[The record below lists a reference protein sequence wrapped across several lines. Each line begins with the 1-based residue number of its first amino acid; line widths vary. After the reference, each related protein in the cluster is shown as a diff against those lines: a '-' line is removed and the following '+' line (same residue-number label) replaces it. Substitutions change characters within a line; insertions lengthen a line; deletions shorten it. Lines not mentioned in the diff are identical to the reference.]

1 MPRRR
6 PGAFMTFS
14 RQILVGLALGIL
26 TGLFFGEEASA
37 LKWAAD
43 GFVKLLQMM
52 VLPYI
57 TVSIIASLG
66 SLQRSE
72 LRTLGVRAAAVIGGL
87 WLLALAFAFL
97 IPLTFPS
104 VQNASFFSSSL
115 VEPRPAFNFIDL
127 YIPSNPFNSLA
138 NNVVPA
144 VVLFSLILGVAVVG
158 VARRESLLDVLF
170 VARDAISAATRF
182 VTRLTPYGL
191 FAIAANAAG
200 TLGLEQLG
208 RLQIYLVAYA
218 AIALLVSLWVLP
230 GLVAALTPLRVRD
243 VLGESRDSLIT
254 AFIAGDLF
262 IVLPGLMQASQ
273 TLLRRLNLGD
283 DDPGRLTEVIVPAS
297 FNFPHTGKLL
307 SLSFI
312 LFAGWFADAPVPFS
326 DYPQL
331 ALTGLVTFFGS
342 LNAAVPFLLDL
353 FRIPTDTFQ
362 LFLATG
368 VVNARVGSLVAAV
381 HTLVVALLVS
391 CAVTGHLRRRRG
403 SLLSYALITAVLA
416 VVVIGGTRV
425 LFANATQEY
434 SKDKVLASMYLL
446 QQPVEATV
454 ARVPS
459 PPADVDSGRS
469 PLDDIT
475 TRNVLRVC
483 YLPAAMPFA
492 FFNERGDLVGFDI
505 ELAHR
510 LARELG
516 VSLAFVPA
524 DRTRLPGLLAD
535 GYCDLAMSGVVV
547 TTVRA
552 GEMLF
557 SESYLDETL
566 ALMVPDHRRDQF
578 ASWDAIRDLGAI
590 MILAPDLPY
599 YIDKLREL
607 APRAVIKIHSLDEPM
622 LPITDTKVDAVWLPA
637 ERGSAW
643 TLMFPQYSVVVPGPN
658 PIRVPLGFPIGK
670 RDERLASFINT
681 WITLKRK
688 DGTLDAAYK
697 RWILGQDVSSRQPR
711 WSIVRNVLHW
721 VE

>member
-1 MPRRR
+1 
-6 PGAFMTFS
+6 MTFS

-26 TGLFFGEEASA
+26 TGLFFGEDASA
-37 LKWAAD
+37 LKWVAD

-57 TVSIIASLG
+57 TVSIVASLG
-66 SLQRSE
+66 SLQPSE

-87 WLLALAFAFL
+87 WILALAFAFL
-97 IPLTFPS
+97 VPLTFPS
-104 VQNASFFSSSL
+104 VQNASFFSTSL
-115 VEPRPAFNFIDL
+115 VEPRPAFDFIDL

-144 VVLFSLILGVAVVG
+144 VVLFSVILGIAVVG
-158 VARRESLLDVLF
+158 VVRRERLLDVLL

-208 RLQIYLVAYA
+208 RLQVYLVAYV
-218 AIALLVSLWVLP
+218 AISLLVSLWVLP
-230 GLVAALTPLRVRD
+230 GLVAALTPIRVKD
-243 VLGESRDSLIT
+243 VLSESRDSLIT

-262 IVLPGLMQASQ
+262 IVLPGLMQASR
-273 TLLRRLNLGD
+273 TLLARLSPGD
-283 DDPGRLTEVIVPAS
+283 PEPGRLTEVIVPAS

-312 LFAGWFADAPVPFS
+312 LFAGWFSDAPVPFS
-326 DYPQL
+326 SYPQL
-331 ALTGLVTFFGS
+331 ALAGLVTFFGS
-342 LNAAVPFLLDL
+342 LSAAVPFLLDL

-368 VVNARVGSLVAAV
+368 VVNSRVGSLVAAV

-391 CAVTGHLRRRRG
+391 CAATGRLQRRRG
-403 SLLSYALITAVLA
+403 ALLSYVLITVTLA
-416 VVVIGGTRV
+416 VVVIGGARV
-425 LFANATQEY
+425 LFANSTSEY

-454 ARVPS
+454 ARTAS
-459 PPADVDSGRS
+459 PPADVVPGRS
-469 PLDDIT
+469 PLDDIKA
-475 TRNVLRVC
+475 RNVLRVC
-483 YLPAAMPFA
+483 YLPASMPFA
-492 FFNERGDLVGFDI
+492 FFNARGDLVGFDI

-510 LARELG
+510 LARELR

-524 DRTRLPGLLAD
+524 DRTKLPGLLAD

-547 TTVRA
+547 TTLRA

-566 ALMVPDHRRDQF
+566 ALMVADYRREQF
-578 ASWDAIRDLGAI
+578 ASWDAIRDLGAVT
-590 MILAPDLPY
+590 ILAPDLPY

-607 APRAVIKIHSLDEPM
+607 APRAVLKIQPLDQGM
-622 LPITDTKVDAVWLPA
+622 LPITDPTVDAVWLPA
-637 ERGSAW
+637 ERGSSW
-643 TLMFPQYSVVVPGPN
+643 TLMFPQYSVVVPGPT
-658 PIRVPLGFPIGK
+658 PIRVPLAFPIGK
-670 RDERLASFINT
+670 HDERFASFINT
-681 WITLKRK
+681 WIALKRK

-697 RWILGQDVSSRQPR
+697 HWILGQDAEARQPR
-711 WSIVRNVLHW
+711 WSIIRNVLHW

>member
-1 MPRRR
+1 
-6 PGAFMTFS
+6 MTFS
-14 RQILVGLALGIL
+14 RQILIGLALGVL
-26 TGLFFGEEASA
+26 TGVFFGEKAAA

-72 LRTLGVRAAAVIGGL
+72 LKTLGVRAAAVIGGL

-97 IPLTFPS
+97 VPLTFPA

-115 VEPRPAFNFIDL
+115 VEQRPAFNFIDL
-127 YIPSNPFNSLA
+127 YIPANPFNSLA

-144 VVLFSLILGVAVVG
+144 VVLFSLILGVAVAG
-158 VARRESLLDVLF
+158 VARRESLLDVLL

-200 TLGLEQLG
+200 TLSLEQLG

-218 AIALLVSLWVLP
+218 AVALIVSLWVLP
-230 GLVAALTPLRVRD
+230 GLVATLTPIRARD
-243 VLGESRDSLIT
+243 VLGESRDALIT

-262 IVLPGLMQASQ
+262 IVLPGLMQASR
-273 TLLRRLNLGD
+273 TLLGRLSAGD
-283 DDPGRLTEVIVPAS
+283 QEPSRLTEVIIPAS

-312 LFAGWFADAPVPFS
+312 LFAGWFSDAPVPLS

-353 FRIPTDTFQ
+353 FRIPNDTFQ

-368 VVNARVGSLVAAV
+368 VVNSRLGSLVAAV

-391 CAVTGHLRRRRG
+391 CAVTGHLRWRRG
-403 SLLSYALITAVLA
+403 HLLSYAAITAGLI
-416 VVVIGGTRV
+416 VVGIGGTRV

-454 ARVPS
+454 ARTWS
-459 PPADVDSGRS
+459 PAPDTSLP
-469 PLDDIT
+469 PLDAIAA
-475 TRNVLRVC
+475 RKVLRVG
-483 YLPAAMPFA
+483 YLPDALPFA
-492 FFNERGDLVGFDI
+492 FFNQQGDLVGFDV

-510 LARELG
+510 LAREMG
-516 VSLAFVPA
+516 VVLAFVPV
-524 DRTRLPGLLAD
+524 DRERMPEQLAE
-535 GYCDLAMSGVVV
+535 GYCDLVMSGVVV
-547 TTVRA
+547 TTDRA
-552 GEMLF
+552 RAMLF
-557 SESYLDETL
+557 SDSYLDET
-566 ALMVPDHRRDQF
+566 AAFVVPDDQRGQF
-578 ASWDAIRDLGAI
+578 VSWDAIRARDDLTIAV
-590 MILAPDLPY
+590 PDVPY
-599 YIDKLREL
+599 YVSQLREL
-607 APRAVIKIHSLDEPM
+607 LPRAVIQVHTAIEP
-622 LPITDTKVDAVWLPA
+622 LFDRKATHADAVALPA

-643 TLMFPQYSVVVPGPN
+643 TLMYPQYSVVVPGPD
-658 PIRVPLGFPIGK
+658 PIRVPLAFPIGK
-670 RDERLASFINT
+670 RDERLASFVNT
-681 WITLKRK
+681 WIALKRK

-697 RWILGQDVSSRQPR
+697 HWILGQDAAPRQPR

>member
-1 MPRRR
+1 MS
-6 PGAFMTFS
+6 FS
-14 RQILVGLALGIL
+14 RQILAGLGLGIL
-26 TGLFFGEEASA
+26 TGLFLGEGAGA

-66 SLQRSE
+66 SLQPAE
-72 LRTLGVRAAAVIGGL
+72 LRMLGLRAAAVIGGL

-104 VQNASFFSSSL
+104 IQNASFFSSSL
-115 VEPRPAFNFIDL
+115 VEQRPSFNFIDL

-158 VARRESLLDVLF
+158 VARRERLLDVLH

-182 VTRLTPYGL
+182 VMRLTPYGL

-200 TLGLEQLG
+200 TLSLEQLS
-208 RLQIYLVAYA
+208 RLQIYLVAYVA
-218 AIALLVSLWVLP
+218 VALLVSLWVLP
-230 GLVAALTPLRVRD
+230 GLVAVLTPIRLKD
-243 VLGESRDSLIT
+243 VLGESRNSLIT

-262 IVLPGLMQASQ
+262 IVLPSLMQASQ
-273 TLLRRLNLGD
+273 TLLARLSPGD
-283 DDPGRLTEVIVPAS
+283 AAPGRLTEVIVPAS

-312 LFAGWFADAPVPFS
+312 LFAGWFADALVPLS

-331 ALTGLVTFFGS
+331 ALAGLVTFFGS

-353 FRIPTDTFQ
+353 FRIPADTFQ

-368 VVNARVGSLVAAV
+368 VVNSRVGSLVAAV
-381 HTLVVALLVS
+381 HTLVVALLIS
-391 CAVTGHLRRRRG
+391 CAVTGHLRWRRG
-403 SLLSYALITAVLA
+403 PLLSYAGITALLIA
-416 VVVIGGTRV
+416 LVIGGTRAV
-425 LFANATQEY
+425 FAGAATQEY
-434 SKDKVLASMYLL
+434 SKDKVLSSMYLI

-454 ARVPS
+454 SHTPS
-459 PPADVDSGRS
+459 PPPDAVTTGS
-469 PLDDIT
+469 PLDDIKA
-475 TRNVLRVC
+475 RRILRVC

-492 FFNERGDLVGFDI
+492 FFNQHGDLVGFDI
-505 ELAHR
+505 DLAHR
-510 LARELG
+510 LAREMG
-516 VSLAFVPA
+516 VTLAFVPA
-524 DRTRLPGLLAD
+524 GRAELAALLTD
-535 GYCDLAMSGVVV
+535 GYCDLAMSGVVI
-547 TTVRA
+547 TTLRA
-552 GEMLF
+552 KEMLF

-566 ALMVPDHRRDQF
+566 ALVVPDHRREEF
-578 ASWDAIRDLGAI
+578 ASWDAIRDRGAI
-590 MILAPDLPY
+590 NIIVPDVPY

-607 APRAVIKIHSLDEPM
+607 LPRAVLKIHSQDELR
-622 LPITDTKVDAVWLPA
+622 LPIADAHVDAMLLMA

-643 TLMFPQYSVVVPGPN
+643 TLMYPQYTVVVPGPD

-670 RDERLASFINT
+670 RDERFANFINT
-681 WITLKRK
+681 WIMLKRK

-697 RWILGQDVSSRQPR
+697 HWILGQDAARRQPR

-721 VE
+721 IE

>member
-1 MPRRR
+1 
-6 PGAFMTFS
+6 
-14 RQILVGLALGIL
+14 
-26 TGLFFGEEASA
+26 
-37 LKWAAD
+37 
-43 GFVKLLQMM
+43 MM

-66 SLQRSE
+66 SLRPSE
-72 LRTLGVRAAAVIGGL
+72 LKTLGLKAAAVIGGL
-87 WLLALAFAFL
+87 WLVALAFAFL
-97 IPLTFPS
+97 LPLTFPS

-115 VEPRPAFNFIDL
+115 VEPRPAFDFIDL
-127 YIPSNPFNSLA
+127 YIPANPFNSLA

-144 VVLFSLILGVAVVG
+144 VVLFSIVLGVALVS
-158 VARRESLLDVLF
+158 VARRERLLDVLHA
-170 VARDAISAATRF
+170 ARDAISVATRY

-208 RLQIYLVAYA
+208 RLQIYLVAYVA
-218 AIALLVSLWVLP
+218 TALLVSLWVLP
-230 GLVAALTPLRVRD
+230 GLVAALTPIRVRD
-243 VLGESRDSLIT
+243 VLGESRDALIT

-262 IVLPGLMQASQ
+262 IVLPGLMQASR
-273 TLLRRLNLGD
+273 TLLSRMSPGD
-283 DDPGRLTEVIVPAS
+283 AEPGRLTEVVVPAS

-312 LFAGWFADAPVPFS
+312 LFAGWFADAPVPLS
-326 DYPQL
+326 SYPQL

-342 LNAAVPFLLDL
+342 LTAAVPFLLDL
-353 FRIPTDTFQ
+353 FRIPSDTFQ

-368 VVNARVGSLVAAV
+368 VVNSRVGSLVAAV

-391 CAVTGHLRRRRG
+391 CAVTGHLRWRRG
-403 SLLSYALITAVLA
+403 YVVSYAGITAVLA
-416 VVVIGGTRV
+416 VIVIGGTRV

-446 QQPVEATV
+446 QEPVEATV

-459 PPADVDSGRS
+459 PPADVVSGRS
-469 PLDDIT
+469 VLDDIKA
-475 TRNVLRVC
+475 RKALRVC

-492 FFNERGDLVGFDI
+492 FFNQRGDLVGFDI

-524 DRTRLPGLLAD
+524 DRTKLSGLLAD

-547 TTVRA
+547 TTLRA

-566 ALMVPDHRRDQF
+566 ALMVADHRRDQF

-590 MILAPDLPY
+590 TILAPDLPY
-599 YIDKLREL
+599 YVDKLREL
-607 APRAVIKIHSLDEPM
+607 APRAILEIQSLDELT
-622 LPITDTKVDAVWLPA
+622 LPITDAKVDAVWLPA

-643 TLMFPQYSVVVPGPN
+643 TLMFPQYSVVVPGPD
-658 PIRVPLGFPIGK
+658 PIHVPLAFPIGK
-670 RDERLASFINT
+670 RDERFASFINT
-681 WITLKRK
+681 WIALKRK

-697 RWILGQDVSSRQPR
+697 HWILGQDATQRQPR

>member
-1 MPRRR
+1 
-6 PGAFMTFS
+6 MTFS
-14 RQILVGLALGIL
+14 RQILAGLALGVL
-26 TGLFFGEEASA
+26 TGLFFGEQAAA

-66 SLQRSE
+66 SLKPAE
-72 LRTLGVRAAAVIGGL
+72 LRTLGLRAAAVIGGL
-87 WLLALAFAFL
+87 WLLALVFAFL
-97 IPLTFPS
+97 IPLTFPT

-115 VEPRPAFNFIDL
+115 VERRASFDFIDL

-158 VARRESLLDVLF
+158 VARRERLIEVLN

-200 TLGLEQLG
+200 TLSVEQLG
-208 RLQIYLVAYA
+208 RLQIYLVAYVA
-218 AIALLVSLWVLP
+218 VALIVSLWVLP
-230 GLVAALTPLRVRD
+230 GLVAVLTPIRARD
-243 VLGESRDSLIT
+243 VLSVSRDALIT

-262 IVLPGLMQASQ
+262 IVLPSLMQASG
-273 TLLRRLNLGD
+273 TLLNRLSPASEE
-283 DDPGRLTEVIVPAS
+283 PGRLTEIIVPAS

-312 LFAGWFADAPVPFS
+312 LFAGWFADAPVS
-326 DYPQL
+326 LSHYPQL

-353 FRIPTDTFQ
+353 FRIPGDTFQ

-381 HTLVVALLVS
+381 HTLVVALLIS
-391 CAVTGHLRRRRG
+391 CAVTGHLRGRRREV
-403 SLLSYALITAVLA
+403 LSYAGITAVL
-416 VVVIGGTRV
+416 VVIVIGGTRV
-425 LFANATQEY
+425 LLSSSTQEY

-454 ARVPS
+454 ALTPS
-459 PPADVDSGRS
+459 PPPEPVTSRS
-469 PLDDIT
+469 PLDDIAE
-475 TRNVLRVC
+475 RKVLRVC

-492 FFNERGDLVGFDI
+492 FFNQRGDLVGFDM

-516 VSLAFVPA
+516 VTLALVPA
-524 DRTRLPGLLAD
+524 GRAELPRVLAE
-535 GYCDLAMSGVVV
+535 GYCDLAMSGLLV
-547 TTVRA
+547 TTLRA
-552 GEMLF
+552 REMLF
-557 SESYLDETL
+557 SESYMDETL
-566 ALMVPDHRRDQF
+566 ALVVPDHRRDEF
-578 ASWDAIRDLGAI
+578 ADWDAIRNLGAI
-590 MILAPDLPY
+590 TILVPDVPY

-607 APRAVIKIHSLDEPM
+607 LPRAVLDIQSQDSLQ
-622 LPITDTKVDAVWLPA
+622 LPIADHFDAMLLPA

-643 TLMFPQYSVVVPGPN
+643 TLVYPEYSVVVPGPD
-658 PIRVPLGFPIGK
+658 PIRVPLAFPIGK
-670 RDERLASFINT
+670 RDERFASFVNT
-681 WITLKRK
+681 WIGLKRK

-697 RWILGQDVSSRQPR
+697 HWILGQDAAPRQPR
-711 WSIVRNVLHW
+711 WSIIRNVLHW